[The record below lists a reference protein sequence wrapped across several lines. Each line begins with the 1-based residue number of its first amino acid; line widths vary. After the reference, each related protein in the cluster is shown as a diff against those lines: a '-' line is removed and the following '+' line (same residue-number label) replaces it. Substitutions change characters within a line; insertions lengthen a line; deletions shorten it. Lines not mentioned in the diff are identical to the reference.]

1 MANKKKTTSTR
12 KNPYAFKS
20 KKMEAQYQ
28 ELRSRFYVSRKEFE
42 TYYQNIRKANKKGQN
57 MKRYDNALYRP
68 HYSTE
73 VGGIRTRQEFTARQK
88 SLNIVLTK
96 TYREV
101 RNQELR
107 NRFYANL
114 SYAYGKD
121 ADAVI
126 SAFMTLSDGQVLDF
140 LRRNKDLEIVYYDS
154 DAQSVAAYLATIGM
168 TVDKFIGRI

>member
-1 MANKKKTTSTR
+1 MAKKKTTNTR

-28 ELRSRFYVSRKEFE
+28 QLKRRFNLTRNEFA
-42 TYYQNIRKANKKGQN
+42 TYYQNVRRANKKGQN

-88 SLNIVLTK
+88 SLNIVLAK
-96 TYREV
+96 SYREA

-114 SYAYGKD
+114 SYAYGSD
-121 ADAVI
+121 AETVI
-126 SAFMTLSDGQVLDF
+126 NVFMTLSDSQILEF
-140 LRRNKDLEIVYYDS
+140 LQRNKDLEIVYYDS
-154 DAQSVAAYLATIGM
+154 DAQNVALYLATIGM
-168 TVDKFIGRI
+168 TVEKFIGRI